1 MDVKLHYVHDP
12 MCSWCWG
19 YKPTLELLK
28 QQLPASIE
36 FNYVVGGLAPDSDEP
51 MSEEM
56 KGKLQAI
63 WKQIEAKLGTEFNHE
78 FWTECKPVRST
89 YPACRAVIAAGFQDH
104 YEAMLEA
111 IQHAYYLRAMLPHSQ
126 DTHLQLAEE
135 LGMNVQQ
142 FENDLSSKLLESEL
156 DDQLG
161 FKEAI
166 GVHSYP
172 TLMLEVNGIF
182 TEVALDYHSSETTL
196 KSIREVLVNS
206 APTAQFNE
214 SSNSQLV
221 HTTLKAYLQQ

>member
-1 MDVKLHYVHDP
+1 
-12 MCSWCWG
+12 
-19 YKPTLELLK
+19 
-28 QQLPASIE
+28 
-36 FNYVVGGLAPDSDEP
+36 
-51 MSEEM
+51 
-56 KGKLQAI
+56 
-63 WKQIEAKLGTEFNHE
+63 
-78 FWTECKPVRST
+78 
-89 YPACRAVIAAGFQDH
+89 IAAGFQDH

-206 APTAQFNE
+206 APTA
-214 SSNSQLV
+214 
-221 HTTLKAYLQQ
+221 